1 MSLLIEALKQA
12 EARKKPKPAAAGTA
26 DPAPADDH
34 TSGHADPASTASADA
49 VSQTPASSSGKA
61 STQTPASGPGRVD
74 DELTLELS
82 LEPGPD
88 AHRPDHS
95 TQLADELAD
104 GANLP
109 PQASPARTADA
120 TSAAPGKGS
129 GSAGSATTA
138 PAVANEPSPKSIA
151 TSASTPAPSALAAA
165 PSNHA
170 DAAPAAA
177 AAGTAPPVTAAD
189 SAKPTPAL
197 RTGGD
202 GNASPQQTA
211 QALLKA
217 AQSERLLRQRKA
229 QSSGRKLALLG
240 GLIALPA
247 LLLAGYFY
255 LSQPSN
261 RFTAPPAADPAQ
273 TAASDVETKVA
284 EDAASAA
291 EPVPPAAD
299 NPTLGNES
307 DALQESVA
315 PLIEP
320 VKQAL
325 EAGLDKAG
333 QTAAELS
340 GQPPSPSTEDQ
351 AQAAAPPPRPAAFT
365 QPTIGI
371 EKRPLRAEP
380 KLVRVEQPGS
390 PLQDAYAA
398 LNQGQLDQAE
408 RLYRQALA
416 RQPRH
421 PDALL
426 GLASIA
432 ERRGLF
438 EVAQRRYREVLHSDP
453 GNPIALSAVLAG
465 LQIDQLPAA
474 ESELRSALA
483 QHPQHAALYFA
494 LGNVLAQR
502 QRWSEAQQAYFEAAN
517 RAPSN
522 PDYAFNLAVAL
533 DRLAKVELAARFYR
547 QALQLAQTR
556 PGGFAPSAAERR
568 LQQIEDQLQG
578 QRP

>member
-104 GANLP
+104 VANLP

-307 DALQESVA
+307 DALV
-315 PLIEP
+315 P
-320 VKQAL
+320 VHHAAL
-325 EAGLDKAG
+325 AMRGLAVDTDLQRK
-333 QTAAELS
+333 
-340 GQPPSPSTEDQ
+340 
-351 AQAAAPPPRPAAFT
+351 
-365 QPTIGI
+365 
-371 EKRPLRAEP
+371 LRAEP